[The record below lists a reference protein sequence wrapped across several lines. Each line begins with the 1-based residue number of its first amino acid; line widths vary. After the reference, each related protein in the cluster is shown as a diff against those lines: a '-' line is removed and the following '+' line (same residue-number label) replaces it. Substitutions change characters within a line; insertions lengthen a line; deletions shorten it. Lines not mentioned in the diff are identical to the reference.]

1 MGGDGDFE
9 EWARDRWP
17 TLVRLSRVV
26 AGDRIVAED
35 VLQDALIDV
44 YPRWARLS
52 EQGDPTGYVVRVM
65 TSKVANRRRT
75 AWARRVISLPQ
86 EHGALDR
93 SSDDTALASIARV
106 DVQRA
111 LMMLKPRQ
119 RSVVALHYLL
129 DWPVADIAA
138 ALNVPVGTITSD
150 LTRARNVLRLQLGG
164 DANA

>member
-1 MGGDGDFE
+1 M
-9 EWARDRWP
+9 
-17 TLVRLSRVV
+17 
-26 AGDRIVAED
+26 AED

-93 SSDDTALASIARV
+93 STDDTAFASIDRV

-111 LMMLKPRQ
+111 LMGLKPRQ
-119 RSVVALHYLL
+119 RSIVALHYLL
-129 DWPVADIAA
+129 DWPVADIAD
-138 ALNVPVGTITSD
+138 ALSVPVGTVTSD
-150 LTRARNVLRLQLGG
+150 LTRARSVLRLQLGG
-164 DANA
+164 EANA